1 MTIVRRTSIDEVKLD
16 PNFKSLTDEYAGESK
31 IAEMPCYNL
40 DINCYQQLEAA
51 GLYHVLGAYVD
62 DELVG
67 FVAVLVTTVP
77 HYSVKISS
85 TESFFVA
92 AAYRKGG
99 TGLKLLRA
107 AEQCAKEQGAVI
119 LYCNAPVGSRLA
131 QALPV
136 MGFRE
141 SHRVFCRSLS

>member
-1 MTIVRRTSIDEVKLD
+1 MTIVRPASIDELKLE
-16 PNFKSLTDEYAGESK
+16 PNFKKLTDEYAAESK
-31 IAEMPCYNL
+31 IAEMPAYNL

-51 GLYHVLGAYVD
+51 GMYKAFGAYVD
-62 DELVG
+62 GELVG
-67 FVAVLVTTVP
+67 FIAVLVTMVP

-85 TESFFVA
+85 TESFFVS

-99 TGLKLLRA
+99 TGLKLLRT

-119 LYCNAPVGSRLA
+119 LYCNAPAGGRLA
-131 QALPV
+131 QALPAF
-136 MGFRE
+136 GFRE

>member
-1 MTIVRRTSIDEVKLD
+1 MTIVRPLSIDEAKLE
-16 PNFKSLTDEYAGESK
+16 PNFKSLTDEYAAESK
-31 IAEMPCYNL
+31 IAEMPSYNL
-40 DINCYQQLEAA
+40 DISCYQQLEAA
-51 GLYHVLGAYVD
+51 GMYHGFGAYVD
-62 DELVG
+62 DKLVG
-67 FVAVLVTTVP
+67 FVAVLVTAVP

-85 TESFFVA
+85 TESFFVS

-99 TGLKLLRA
+99 TGIKLLRV

-119 LYCNAPVGSRLA
+119 LYCNAPAGGRLA
-131 QALPV
+131 QAMPM